1 MDGLSDLGPTFGARR
16 LSRRG
21 AGQPTNMSGL
31 GGIAPQER
39 DLSRRRDRQAAAVL
53 AVSAAIAMVIWFPLG
68 LVLGLVAA
76 GYAHVSGARVA
87 FWVAIAVVMI
97 GLVSVVFG
105 LTDLGSGIFRG

>member
-1 MDGLSDLGPTFGARR
+1 LAA
-16 LSRRG
+16 SR
-21 AGQPTNMSGL
+21 AGETDTMSGL

-53 AVSAAIAMVIWFPLG
+53 AAAAAIGMLVFFPLG
-68 LVLGLVAA
+68 LALGLVAA

-105 LTDLGSGIFRG
+105 LTDFDGGIFQG